1 VTHLK
6 NINIRIS
13 AVRIAITQRKS
24 EHRRFAPSWRQTM
37 QWSDNKPPIDYQ
49 YRQMKP
55 YRCIT

>member
-1 VTHLK
+1 M
-6 NINIRIS
+6 

-24 EHRRFAPSWRQTM
+24 EQRRFAPSWRQTM

-49 YRQMKP
+49 YRLMKP